1 MLNTEEILIKI
12 MQLLDFDMKEI
23 KLKQSSEK
31 NRFFTKEE
39 SFDKYSEHINLIFKK
54 LSIEDKNSKLV
65 NIFTD
70 LLFLYN
76 NLYIRATCKLQ

>member
-1 MLNTEEILIKI
+1 MLNTQEILIKI
-12 MQLLDFDMKEI
+12 IQLLDFDMKEI

-54 LSIEDKNSKLV
+54 LSIEDKNSIICQPFIGHT
-65 NIFTD
+65 NI
-70 LLFLYN
+70 
-76 NLYIRATCKLQ
+76 NLTNHF

>member
-31 NRFFTKEE
+31 NRFFTNEE
-39 SFDKYSEHINLIFKK
+39 SFDKYAEHINLIFEK
-54 LSIEDKNSKLV
+54 LSIDDKNSIICQPFIGHT
-65 NIFTD
+65 NI
-70 LLFLYN
+70 
-76 NLYIRATCKLQ
+76 NLTNHF